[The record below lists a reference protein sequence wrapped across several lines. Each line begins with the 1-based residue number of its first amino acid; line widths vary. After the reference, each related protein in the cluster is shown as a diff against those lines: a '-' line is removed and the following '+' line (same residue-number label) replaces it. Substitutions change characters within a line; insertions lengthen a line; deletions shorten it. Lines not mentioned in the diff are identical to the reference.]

1 VMDAFD
7 HFWQWA
13 YKPLGS
19 HLTIPAE
26 LHRAVMELAPEG
38 RRDREK
44 MNAAVEASRR

>member
-1 VMDAFD
+1 MDAFG

-26 LHRAVMELAPEG
+26 LHQELPPEG
-38 RRDREK
+38 WRDREK
-44 MNAAVEASRR
+44 VNAVVEASRR